1 MIKKVIIGL
10 ILLVCICSSAFSVMT
25 YYNPINNS
33 NIDNTD
39 SSSIIGN
46 TNEDIKSIEDN
57 PLINYI
63 DNIDIEH
70 VSEYFIFDND
80 FGMIEHFVYGED
92 NSPYLDY
99 ILWIKPLDYNTHDS
113 DGSIHS
119 VITYLITT
127 ETENGTINN
136 WVDEILPDKYFSCAV
151 CGKLIPANEITHPLT
166 ETALCHCEET
176 GLRDSSL
183 SIDTVVPI
191 ENNDFTPV
199 TDIET
204 VNPANKNVIDDA
216 VYHEDNE
223 TYIDDFNQDFDNKE
237 TPDNYVDD
245 YTPDNSEK
253 LFKFMKFDWF
263 NGKR

>member
-1 MIKKVIIGL
+1 
-10 ILLVCICSSAFSVMT
+10 
-25 YYNPINNS
+25 
-33 NIDNTD
+33 
-39 SSSIIGN
+39 
-46 TNEDIKSIEDN
+46 
-57 PLINYI
+57 
-63 DNIDIEH
+63 
-70 VSEYFIFDND
+70 
-80 FGMIEHFVYGED
+80 MIEHFVYGED

-263 NGKR
+263 NG